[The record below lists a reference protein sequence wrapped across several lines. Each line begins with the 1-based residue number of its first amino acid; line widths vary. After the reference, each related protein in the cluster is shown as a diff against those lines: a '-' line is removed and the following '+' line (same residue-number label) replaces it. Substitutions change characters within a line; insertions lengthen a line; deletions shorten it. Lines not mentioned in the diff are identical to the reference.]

1 MTQNRAFYNLPVLS
15 PRTAGEHRFLARLPR
30 QCVLKLIR
38 EGKRTRANQLL
49 ALRDGLIADFKDR
62 LLPLDVAVALMLGRL
77 VEAARPKVIERVD
90 LIIAA
95 TAKVHGL
102 TVLSRSIRHF
112 EPTGVA
118 VLDPLRSLP
127 RSGEGGQYGSTND
140 PARNLAVCINR
151 GKAAADDL
159 RELHNQWTMKLG
171 ELREELNELRGQCT
185 SKINQLRDALGG
197 LDCLQNDPQ
206 RQLVMGC
213 SYCLMKRTKVTTDL
227 GPTNSTL

>member
-15 PRTAGEHRFLARLPR
+15 PQTAGEHRFLARLLR

-77 VEAARPKVIERVD
+77 AEAARPKVIERVD

-102 TVLSRSIRHF
+102 TGLSRSIRHF
-112 EPTGVA
+112 EPTDAGKSRVDKFCSENLEDVQQFNFA
-118 VLDPLRSLP
+118 DLRKSIPEEEKSPLAQETEELLD
-127 RSGEGGQYGSTND
+127 
-140 PARNLAVCINR
+140 
-151 GKAAADDL
+151 DDL
-159 RELHNQWTMKLG
+159 RNG
-171 ELREELNELRGQCT
+171 PFF
-185 SKINQLRDALGG
+185 DALCTFEEARSRRPSKPLRADGVKHRI
-197 LDCLQNDPQ
+197 D
-206 RQLVMGC
+206 
-213 SYCLMKRTKVTTDL
+213 
-227 GPTNSTL
+227 